1 MVEDVS
7 CPVAEVEV
15 EAIMTRWIASWN
27 GEHLSGAT
35 LPRGSA
41 ESRSGRLDKTVYC
54 SYQIALPVLR

>member
-41 ESRSGRLDKTVYC
+41 ESRSGQRC
-54 SYQIALPVLR
+54 SIREIGRAHV

>member
-41 ESRSGRLDKTVYC
+41 ESQSGQRC
-54 SYQIALPVLR
+54 SIRDYTE